1 MLEYSDYDLKFRM
14 KDVLPRFTH
23 THVIALL
30 IALLVITIGAGIY
43 FYQKAAETPKEQAA
57 LELGAIVA
65 RVGQLMILPE
75 GETPTL
81 ATVSD
86 PEKLKG
92 QSFFARAQKGD
103 VVLIYAAVRK
113 AILYSPSLDKIVEI
127 APINTESAAT
137 TEPTN
142 APLQENQ

>member
-1 MLEYSDYDLKFRM
+1 MESI
-14 KDVLPRFTH
+14 TSSSAH
-23 THVIALL
+23 TRIIALL
-30 IALLVITIGAGIY
+30 IALLAIAVGVGAY
-43 FYQKAAETPKEQAA
+43 FYQKATEIPEEQAA
-57 LELGAIVA
+57 LELDAIVE

-103 VVLIYAAVRK
+103 AVLIYAAALK
-113 AILYSPSLDKIVEI
+113 AILYNPTLNKIVEI
-127 APINTESAAT
+127 APVNAGGAA

-142 APLQENQ
+142 ATLQENQ